1 MKNQSM
7 FFTVV
12 LSLIIAIILSGCKKD
27 NELFEQA
34 NTAYKQGN
42 YSLAFQLYEK
52 SCEKNNATACFF
64 VGYFYNEGKVV
75 QQDRKKSIQ
84 FLEKSC
90 NMGDPVAC
98 NSVGVNYRLGVGVE
112 INLEKAVKF
121 QKKSCNGNYY
131 FGCDELSKLYR
142 KGIGVERDLNAAE
155 KYFHKACNL
164 GMPSYEC
171 KKYNQKKS
179 KQ

>member
-98 NSVGVNYRLGVGVE
+98 NSVGVNYRLGVGV
-112 INLEKAVKF
+112 
-121 QKKSCNGNYY
+121 
-131 FGCDELSKLYR
+131 
-142 KGIGVERDLNAAE
+142 
-155 KYFHKACNL
+155 
-164 GMPSYEC
+164 
-171 KKYNQKKS
+171 
-179 KQ
+179 